1 MRKYLLQLIQV
12 LDGSTI
18 TVLTSH
24 VCVLSQEWFTV
35 HAAFGGDP
43 RLASEGGQ
51 MAERS
56 LPQVLL

>member
-1 MRKYLLQLIQV
+1 MVIMLLM
-12 LDGSTI
+12 
-18 TVLTSH
+18 SH
-24 VCVLSQEWFTV
+24 VCVSSQEWFAV

-43 RLASEGGQ
+43 RLASEGEQ